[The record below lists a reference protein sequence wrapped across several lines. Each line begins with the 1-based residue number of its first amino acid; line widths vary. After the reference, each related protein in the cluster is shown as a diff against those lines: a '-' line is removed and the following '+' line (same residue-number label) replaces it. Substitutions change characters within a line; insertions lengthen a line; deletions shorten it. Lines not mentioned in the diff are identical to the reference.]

1 MQIKKRIRSISAI
14 AMLLVLAVPSLCL
27 ADGLSIDTGQTKAVI
42 VMEAGSAQVIFSKNA
57 DEKLN
62 CGGLVRLPALLYAAD

>member
-42 VMEAGSAQVIFSKNA
+42 VM
-57 DEKLN
+57 
-62 CGGLVRLPALLYAAD
+62 